1 MAVAA
6 EGIKTVPFEG
16 EKGVI
21 RRIFRGPLFPKKK
34 NHGFGDVTWP

>member
-1 MAVAA
+1 MVVPA

-21 RRIFRGPLFPKKK
+21 RRIFQGPLFPKK